1 MDLSRKG
8 FEQGGFMCE
17 AIDEALATYTGRL
30 KAAER
35 QCLRCSARFQSGGVG
50 NRLCERCA
58 EQSTVETARIA

>member
-17 AIDEALATYTGRL
+17 ALATYTGGL